1 MRETGVAEKNDEEV
15 RLTKFSTWCDN
26 TQSFKNTAIK
36 KAQDALAQLDADIE
50 KAASDAAA
58 AGKAIEGLD
67 GDIATYE
74 ADKKEA
80 TEVRAAGHAN
90 FETLNAD
97 YSESIDAIER
107 AMNVIK
113 AGPQGQ
119 VSLIELSNVPRLPKK
134 R

>member
-50 KAASDAAA
+50 KADSDAAA
-58 AGKAIEGLD
+58 AAQAIAGLD

-90 FETLNAD
+90 FEALNKD
-97 YSESIDAIER
+97 CSESIDAIER

-113 AGPQGQ
+113 
-119 VSLIELSNVPRLPKK
+119 
-134 R
+134 